1 MLSNELLIFITV
13 AEEKNLFR
21 AAEVQNLT
29 QPDISRHIQALEEYY
44 GAVLFE
50 KSGKGVELTPAGAA
64 LYTHAREI
72 LDLYRASRKAVAD
85 IVELVTG
92 KLTIGASLTI
102 GEYILPRMLAT
113 FSQRYPK
120 VNYSVIIGNTEFI
133 HERALEGSIDFG
145 LVEGHIEDKQ
155 LEVKE
160 FLKDEMVL
168 IVSKQH
174 FLAKKKYV
182 IREDLEAVTFVMREE
197 GSGTRL
203 ALEEVL
209 KEISLKPEK
218 IITLGSTQAI
228 KEAVEAGLGISFL
241 SKWALRKELQLG
253 TLKAV
258 RVKDLNITRGFY
270 LIRHKERLESKAC
283 SEFRRYILEVEI
295 KELMG

>member
-1 MLSNELLIFITV
+1 MLSHELLIFITV

-21 AAEVQNLT
+21 AAEVQNLP

-72 LDLYRASRKAVAD
+72 LDLHRASKKAVAD

-102 GEYILPRMLAT
+102 GEYILPRMLAA

-182 IREDLEAVTFVMREE
+182 IREDLEAVTFVMREG

-209 KEISLKPEK
+209 QEISLKPEK

>member
-1 MLSNELLIFITV
+1 MLSHELLIFITV

-21 AAEVQNLT
+21 AAEVQNLP

-72 LDLYRASRKAVAD
+72 LDLHRASKKAVAD

-102 GEYILPRMLAT
+102 GEYILPRMLAA

>member
-29 QPDISRHIQALEEYY
+29 QPDLSRHIQALEEYY

-72 LDLYRASRKAVAD
+72 LDLHRASRKAVAD

-102 GEYILPRMLAT
+102 GEYILPRMLAA

>member
-1 MLSNELLIFITV
+1 MLDSKLLIFITI
-13 AEEKNLFR
+13 AEEKNFSR
-21 AAEVQNLT
+21 AAEVLNMT
-29 QPDISRHIQALEEYY
+29 QPAISQHIQALEEYY
-44 GAVLFE
+44 RAVLFE
-50 KSGKGVELTPAGAA
+50 KSGKRVELTPAGAA

-72 LDLYRASRKAVAD
+72 LDLHKASKQAVAD

-102 GEYILPRMLAT
+102 GEYILPRMMAA
-113 FSQRYPK
+113 FSQRHPK
-120 VNYSVIIGNTEFI
+120 VNFSVIIGNTEFI
-133 HERALEGSIDFG
+133 HERALEGSIDIG
-145 LVEGHIEDKQ
+145 LVEGHIEDNQ
-155 LEVKE
+155 LLVKE

-182 IREDLEAVTFVMREE
+182 IREDLETVTFVMREE

-203 ALEEVL
+203 VLEEVL
-209 KEISLKPEK
+209 QEISLKPEK

-270 LIRHKERLESKAC
+270 LIKHKERPESKAC

>member
-1 MLSNELLIFITV
+1 MLSNELLIFIAV
-13 AEEKNLFR
+13 AEEKNIFR
-21 AAEVQNLT
+21 AAEVLNLP
-29 QPDISRHIQALEEYY
+29 QPDLSRHIQALEEYY

-50 KSGKGVELTPAGAA
+50 KSGKGVELTPAGSA

-72 LDLYRASRKAVAD
+72 LDLHRASRKAVAD

-102 GEYILPRMLAT
+102 GEYILPRMLAA